1 MARIVDRFYIVELVD
16 QCYMEQERNCYFC
29 HKCNCC
35 FCKRSV
41 TAENELR
48 RIGFNFENKHMMLW
62 TISYY
67 KKDLDTFTIR
77 PIT

>member
-16 QCYMEQERNCYFC
+16 QCYTEQERNCYFC
-29 HKCNCC
+29 HKCKCR

-48 RIGFNFENKHMMLW
+48 RMSFNFENKHMMLW

-67 KKDLDTFTIR
+67 KNYLDTFTVR
-77 PIT
+77 PFT